1 MILFTASLAAKV
13 ATALQVTGTT
23 VSPNYRREEGP
34 LLIGMTCMLSNS
46 LRKSTFI
53 DFLQN
58 NQWMDPGLIGVW
70 EDAAPLVV
78 TALKH

>member
-34 LLIGMTCMLSNS
+34 LLIGMTCMLYNS

-53 DFLQN
+53 DF
-58 NQWMDPGLIGVW
+58 QWMDPGLIGVW